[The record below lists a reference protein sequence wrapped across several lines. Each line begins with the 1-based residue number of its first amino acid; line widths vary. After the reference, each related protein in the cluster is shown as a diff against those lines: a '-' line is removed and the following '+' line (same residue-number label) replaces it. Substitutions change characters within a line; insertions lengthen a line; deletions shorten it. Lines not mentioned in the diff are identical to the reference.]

1 MQSILPTDVLAAVP
15 PTGAFVNLYKIAG
28 VIVALLLWSLAIQ
41 WVDRDTDR
49 VKTQRETWNLITVSG
64 GIAGF
69 FLLLVPPWAG
79 PLYFAGLG
87 LFILTAGG
95 SLLWYVIHR
104 NGRVVAGGRV
114 LTPDHFKR
122 MLTGGS
128 KAKLLRDTRG
138 QRVRLGRA
146 DGKGIEFETEDPE
159 EQLDYYAAQDF
170 LHDMLW
176 RRASDVDV
184 VRNTERYRVV
194 HRVDGVPVEKAEGL
208 SLDEG
213 ERVFRYVKQLAGLNV
228 EERRKPQRG
237 EIHAALVTAEG
248 KMDPIEISTSGTT
261 AGEHLKLRVRGTSTQ
276 LRIEELG
283 LAPQRL
289 EALKA
294 VIGKRTSLVL
304 LSSPRGCG
312 VTTTAYA
319 VVRAHDAFLNNIH
332 ALEMRPMGT
341 IDNITQHKYQPGESA
356 VAYARMLQTVLRKE
370 PDIVLVGDCNDRE
383 TAQIASR
390 ATEERKLYM
399 CMEAKDTFD
408 ALSKFVNY
416 LGDNRLAAGALSAVT
431 CQRLVRVLCTECREA
446 FRPDPDTL
454 KKLNLPVDKIERF
467 YRPPTQ
473 PLVDKK
479 GNEIICANCQGT
491 GYRGRTG
498 IFEVLTITDEI
509 SALIG
514 EGAPMQKIKSVA
526 RRAKMYYLQE
536 EGLFKVIDGTTS
548 LNEVLRCLRENGK

>member
-1 MQSILPTDVLAAVP
+1 MQSLPLTDVLAALP
-15 PTGAFVNLYKIAG
+15 ATGVYVNLVKIAG
-28 VIVALLLWSLAIQ
+28 VIVLLLLWSLAIQ

-69 FLLLVPPWAG
+69 FLLLVPPWTG
-79 PLYFAGLG
+79 PLYFAGAG
-87 LFILTAGG
+87 LFLLTGGG
-95 SLLWYVIHR
+95 SLLWYVVHR
-104 NGRVVAGGRV
+104 NGRVVPGARV

-122 MLTGGS
+122 LLTGGA
-128 KAKLLRDTRG
+128 KAKTLRDTRG
-138 QRVRLGRA
+138 QRVRLGRP

-184 VRNTERYRVV
+184 IRNTERYRVV
-194 HRVDGVPVEKAEGL
+194 HRVDGVAAEKPEGL
-208 SLDEG
+208 PLDEG
-213 ERVFRYVKQLAGLNV
+213 ERVFRYIKQLAGLNV

-237 EIHAALVTAEG
+237 QIHAALVSSEAR
-248 KMDPIEISTSGTT
+248 MDPIEVTTSGTT
-261 AGEHLKLRVRGTSTQ
+261 AGERLRLRVRGSSTV
-276 LRIEELG
+276 LRLEQLG

-294 VIGKRTSLVL
+294 AIARRTSMVL
-304 LSSPRGCG
+304 LSSPRSSG

-319 VVRAHDAFLNNIH
+319 IIRAHDAFLNNIH
-332 ALEMRPMGT
+332 AIEMRPIGT
-341 IDNITQHKYQPGESA
+341 IDNITQHKYEPGESA

-370 PDIVLVGDCNDRE
+370 PDIVLVGECNDRE

-390 ATEERKLYM
+390 ATDERKIYM
-399 CMEAKDTFD
+399 CIEAKDSFD
-408 ALSKFVNY
+408 ALSRYLNF

-454 KKLNLPVDKIERF
+454 KKLNLPADKIERF

-479 GNEIICANCQGT
+479 GNEIICSNCQGT

-498 IFEVLTITDEI
+498 IFEVLTVSEEI
-509 SALIG
+509 AGLIA
-514 EGAPMQKIKSVA
+514 EGAPMQKVKSVA